1 MDRLFQRVFAPV
13 PPAPTKIP
21 PPHPFYPLGVE
32 IANYVANDMDV
43 PTMVGSFFAA
53 WFVLLGFTWVAVG
66 SYKPQMKRSDKLVL
80 IWFVLTGTIHTFFEG
95 YFALNHTRMGSA
107 QDLFGQLWKEYSM
120 SDSRYLTSDPFVLC
134 MESITAFMWG
144 PLSYIVV
151 YMILKNHSL
160 RHPIQ
165 ALVCIGQIY
174 GLILY
179 YATSMF
185 DLYYKDLE
193 YCRPEPY
200 YFWFYFF
207 FTNFI
212 WMVIP
217 GYLLYQSFSTIGQ
230 AFDALKRMSASMQGN
245 GAVKV
250 PKTVKSQ

>member
-1 MDRLFQRVFAPV
+1 
-13 PPAPTKIP
+13 
-21 PPHPFYPLGVE
+21 
-32 IANYVANDMDV
+32 
-43 PTMVGSFFAA
+43 
-53 WFVLLGFTWVAVG
+53 
-66 SYKPQMKRSDKLVL
+66 
-80 IWFVLTGTIHTFFEG
+80 
-95 YFALNHTRMGSA
+95 
-107 QDLFGQLWKEYSM
+107 
-120 SDSRYLTSDPFVLC
+120 
-134 MESITAFMWG
+134 MWG

-217 GYLLYQSFSTIGQ
+217 GCKLTQ
-230 AFDALKRMSASMQGN
+230 AFLVNQQQLMIVRPSLPKFLDDRPSVRCFEANVSLDAG
-245 GAVKV
+245 
-250 PKTVKSQ
+250 